1 MLLIGLLLV
10 GCVDDE
16 KDEEEIAA
24 PLPQTTELENAEE
37 TVITLKP
44 KINVTYDRDSI
55 QAFYD
60 KHCWETAEKKCS
72 LEPTPAQEI
81 LEHVRANQVKP
92 GEEINFR
99 LFAADE
105 WAKFPQPDAYEV
117 LIHKDGEITVAE
129 VENKVLIVPTAEGRY
144 FMSVKAIWSGDVKG
158 EAVYAFLLSVKEE

>member
-1 MLLIGLLLV
+1 MLLISTLLV

-16 KDEEEIAA
+16 KDEEEVAA
-24 PLPQTTELENAEE
+24 PLSQTTKVENEEE

-44 KINVTYDRDSI
+44 NIQVTYDRDGI

-81 LEHVRANQVKP
+81 LEHARANQVKP
-92 GEEINFR
+92 GAEINFR
-99 LFAADE
+99 LSAADE
-105 WAKFPQPDAYEV
+105 WADFPQPDAYEV
-117 LIHKDGEITVAE
+117 LIHRDGETTAADL
-129 VENKVLIVPTAEGRY
+129 ENKVLKVPMAEGRY